1 MFESCR
7 AHPYA
12 PHLICI
18 NGPSGKRHLARL
30 DGADDTG
37 AMSWWRRNLVLI
49 VAAAFLLLGTLSYV
63 LFNTGGSRPGRGTGD
78 AVTGRSGP

>member
-1 MFESCR
+1 
-7 AHPYA
+7 
-12 PHLICI
+12 
-18 NGPSGKRHLARL
+18 
-30 DGADDTG
+30 
-37 AMSWWRRNLVLI
+37 MSWWRRNLVLI